1 MTISDDQK
9 WHWGEGT
16 KYAIEGAKAILLING
31 AAAISILTFIGNAKA
46 RQIFLTAAIAT
57 FALGALASA
66 MIFLSCYL
74 TQLEYGNVGLNTGPG
89 RSNNWH
95 KISYWAVGISVVF
108 FFVGMVTAAIGLWLL
123 P

>member
-1 MTISDDQK
+1 MTMSDDQK

-16 KYAIEGAKAILLING
+16 KYAIEGAKSVLLING
-31 AAAISILTFIGNAKA
+31 AAAISILTFIGNSKA
-46 RQIFLTAAIAT
+46 HQIFLTVSIAI
-57 FALGALASA
+57 FALGALSSA

-74 TQLEYGNVGLNTGPG
+74 TELEYGNAGLNTGQG

-95 KISYWAVGISVVF
+95 KISYWAVGTSVVF
-108 FFVGMVTAAIGLWLL
+108 FFFGMVTAAVGLWLL